1 VSDLRTG
8 GLLISITEAARRL
21 MVSYTTVV
29 RLMDEDEPA
38 LACVRQRSRRKAN
51 AAQVDYVVA
60 AIRSGRTG
68 SLEGFAAEWLAAQK
82 PAHVIEGSAA

>member
-1 VSDLRTG
+1 VSDQDGG
-8 GLLISITEAARRL
+8 GLLLSITEAASRL
-21 MVSYTTVV
+21 MVSYSTVV
-29 RLMDEDEPA
+29 RLMDASEPA

-68 SLEGFAAEWLAAQK
+68 SVEGFAAEWLAAQK
-82 PAHVIEGSAA
+82 QKAEVA